1 MHLNLEKI
9 RIDCGTQA
17 RATINQDTV
26 ADYAESMRT
35 GSIFPAVTV
44 FFDGVDYY
52 LADGFHRYFA
62 TAKVGSPGIEA
73 SIINGTVRDAILY
86 SLGANDEHGLRRTAA
101 DKRKAIMIMLADAEW
116 RDWNNKAIATA
127 CHCSVDLVQKV
138 REESGIEKGE
148 TKVIRSGK
156 VVTMKTPT
164 GRKSGEKG
172 GLPFGKPNG
181 TDEDFEKEAKD
192 VESEKLKAAIDMLR
206 QDNEDLADKLAI
218 AAMDAD
224 DLDKEMAES
233 TIKDLRAQIRL
244 LEIELRAV
252 TDSRDSLQRENAQLM
267 RQCNSLV
274 KKLKAT

>member
-62 TAKVGSPGIEA
+62 TQKVGSPGIEA
-73 SIINGTVRDAILY
+73 SVINGTLRDAILY

-116 RDWNNKAIATA
+116 RNWNNKAIAAA
-127 CHCSVDLVQKV
+127 CHCHHDLVQKV
-138 REESGIEKGE
+138 RSESGIEKGD
-148 TKVIRSGK
+148 TKVLRQGK
-156 VVTMKTPT
+156 VVTMKTPSGKKVGDENLPVRKRT
-164 GRKSGEKG
+164 GE
-172 GLPFGKPNG
+172 
-181 TDEDFEKEAKD
+181 EDFEKEAKE

-224 DLDKEMAES
+224 DLDKAMAES

>member
-17 RATINQDTV
+17 RATINPDTV

-62 TAKVGSPGIEA
+62 TQKVGSPGIEA
-73 SIINGTVRDAILY
+73 SVINGTIRDAILY

-164 GRKSGEKG
+164 GRKSGEKD
-172 GLPFGKPNG
+172 LPFGKPNG
-181 TDEDFEKEAKD
+181 TDEDFEKEAKEI
-192 VESEKLKAAIDMLR
+192 ESEKLKAAIDMLR

-224 DLDKEMAES
+224 DLDKAMAES

>member
-26 ADYAESMRT
+26 ADYADSMRT

-62 TAKVGSPGIEA
+62 TQKVGSPGIEA
-73 SIINGTVRDAILY
+73 SVINGTIRDAILY

-101 DKRKAIMIMLADAEW
+101 DKRKAIMIMLADSEW
-116 RDWNNKAIATA
+116 RSWNNKSIATA

-148 TKVIRSGK
+148 TKYIKDGK
-156 VVTMKTPT
+156 VRSMKTPV
-164 GRKSGEKG
+164 GNKKVDEK
-172 GLPFGKPNG
+172 PSIGKPIVE
-181 TDEDFEKEAKD
+181 EDFEKESRA
-192 VESEKLKAAIDMLR
+192 VESEELKAAVDMLR
-206 QDNEDLADKLAI
+206 KENEDLADKLAI
-218 AAMDAD
+218 AGMDAD
-224 DLDKEMAES
+224 DLDKAMAES
-233 TIKDLRAQIRL
+233 TIKDLRAQIRM

-274 KKLKAT
+274 KKLKAS

>member
-26 ADYAESMRT
+26 ADYAESMKA
-35 GSIFPAVTV
+35 GAIFPPVTV

-62 TAKVGSPGIEA
+62 SQKVKSPNLMTLV
-73 SIINGTVRDAILY
+73 INGTIRDAILY
-86 SLGANDEHGLRRTAA
+86 SLGANDDHGLRRTAA

-116 RDWNNKAIATA
+116 RSWNNKAIATA

-148 TKVIRSGK
+148 TKYIKDGEVR
-156 VVTMKTPT
+156 TMKTPT
-164 GRKSGEKG
+164 GPKKG
-172 GLPFGKPNG
+172 GDKPTIGKPIVE
-181 TDEDFEKEAKD
+181 EDFEKEARE
-192 VESEKLKAAIDMLR
+192 VESEELKAAVDMLR
-206 QDNEDLADKLAI
+206 KENEDLADKLAI
-218 AAMDAD
+218 AGMDAD
-224 DLDKEMAES
+224 DLDKAMAES
-233 TIKDLRAQIRL
+233 TIKDLRAQIRM

-252 TDSRDSLQRENAQLM
+252 TDSRDSLQRENTQLM

-274 KKLKAT
+274 KKLKAS

>member
-62 TAKVGSPGIEA
+62 TQKVGSPGIEA
-73 SIINGTVRDAILY
+73 SVINGTIRDAILY

-164 GRKSGEKG
+164 GRKSGEKD
-172 GLPFGKPNG
+172 LPFGKPNG
-181 TDEDFEKEAKD
+181 TDEDFEKEAKEI
-192 VESEKLKAAIDMLR
+192 ESEKLKAAIDMLR

-224 DLDKEMAES
+224 DLDKAMAES

>member
-17 RATINQDTV
+17 RATINSDTV

-62 TAKVGSPGIEA
+62 TQKVGSPGIEA
-73 SIINGTVRDAILY
+73 SVINGTIRDAILY

-164 GRKSGEKG
+164 GRKSGEKD
-172 GLPFGKPNG
+172 LPFGKPNG
-181 TDEDFEKEAKD
+181 TDEDFERKPR
-192 VESEKLKAAIDMLR
+192 KLNLR
-206 QDNEDLADKLAI
+206 
-218 AAMDAD
+218 
-224 DLDKEMAES
+224 S
-233 TIKDLRAQIRL
+233 
-244 LEIELRAV
+244 
-252 TDSRDSLQRENAQLM
+252 
-267 RQCNSLV
+267 
-274 KKLKAT
+274 

>member
-62 TAKVGSPGIEA
+62 TQKVGSPGIEA
-73 SIINGTVRDAILY
+73 SVINGTLRDAILY

-148 TKVIRSGK
+148 TKYIKDGK
-156 VVTMKTPT
+156 VRAMKTPT
-164 GRKSGEKG
+164 GNKKVDEKPSIG
-172 GLPFGKPNG
+172 NPIVE
-181 TDEDFEKEAKD
+181 EDFEKEAKEI
-192 VESEKLKAAIDMLR
+192 ESEKLKAAIDMLR

-224 DLDKEMAES
+224 DLDKAMAES